1 MGTICIHLRGLAGYC
16 QGVTAAVSPGRK
28 NMAASNQSLTTKG
41 TKSAKKGMLS
51 FEKASSGS
59 Q

>member
-1 MGTICIHLRGLAGYC
+1 
-16 QGVTAAVSPGRK
+16 
-28 NMAASNQSLTTKG
+28 MASSNQSLTTKG
-41 TKSAKKGMLS
+41 TKSTKKGMLS